1 MSIPLARK
9 QLWHNKDKLILHVMG
24 IAATIALIILLF
36 GLREG
41 MYTSVTAYI
50 RNVDVDLV
58 IVQTGNRELL
68 TASSSLPA
76 SDHSEIE
83 RISDAETA
91 HVLIGD
97 IIFTHAEHKTP
108 VLLIG
113 YNLQK
118 GTGGPWN
125 IADGRAVERDGEM
138 LLDIWLANRS
148 DIEVGDEIVVL
159 GDTFRIVGLT
169 RETSSW
175 MSPYVFVSQSD
186 AERLLQ
192 LPGGA
197 SFYLLRL
204 NDSADLEATRSAI
217 EASIEGVEV
226 LEPEAVAAADRKIL
240 STVFETPITVIITIG
255 FGIGVLVMGLIVHI
269 GIHEQMQEYGVLK
282 AVGASGPWLRRL
294 VFTET
299 LYRAGLGFLIGVG
312 LAYGVGQLI
321 MRFLPQFTIAIR
333 PESVGIVATATLM
346 MAVLATVLPLR
357 NVLRLDPNV
366 VFSQ

>member
-9 QLWHNKDKLILHVMG
+9 QLWHSKGKLMLHIVG

-41 MYTSVTAYI
+41 MYMSVTAYI

-58 IVQTGNRELL
+58 IVQTGNRDIM
-68 TASSSLPA
+68 TANSVLPA
-76 SDHSEIE
+76 SDHSDIE
-83 RISDAETA
+83 RVSDAETA

-97 IIFTHAEHKTP
+97 MIFTHANHKTP

-113 YNLQK
+113 YNQES
-118 GTGGPWN
+118 GVGGPWN
-125 IADGRAVERDGEM
+125 IAEGRAVEHDGEM
-138 LLDIWLANRS
+138 LLDIWLAERS
-148 DIEVGDEIVVL
+148 GIEVNDEIVVL
-159 GDTFRIVGLT
+159 GDTFQVVGLT

-175 MSPYVFVSQSD
+175 MSPFVFVSQSD
-186 AERLLQ
+186 AEQMLQ
-192 LPGGA
+192 LPGIA

-204 NDSADLEATRSAI
+204 DEEADVEATREAI
-217 EASIEGVEV
+217 EASFEGVEV
-226 LEPEAVAAADRKIL
+226 LKPDTIAAADRKIL
-240 STVFETPITVIITIG
+240 ATVLETPVRTIIGIG

-269 GIHEQMQEYGVLK
+269 GIREQMQEYGVLK

-312 LAYGVGQLI
+312 LAYAVGQLI

-333 PESVGIVATATLM
+333 PESVGIVAIATLM
-346 MAVLATVLPLR
+346 MAVLATVLPLH